1 MTNIS
6 GSWAMH
12 GIALAPDGSTMYEWD
27 ADMQIDAETG
37 TETGHAKV
45 VMETSG
51 IKSSRSISYAEKLV
65 IQPNGEI
72 QLRYGYEADPD
83 HEATQDHDFF
93 GLSQLTFAPDG
104 QTAQGTSCNYN
115 GRYVIMQI
123 ELKRA

>member
-1 MTNIS
+1 MTDIS

-27 ADMQIDAETG
+27 AGIQINIETAG
-37 TETGHAKV
+37 AKV

-51 IKSSRSISYAEKLV
+51 IKSSRSISYAEKLIV
-65 IQPNGEI
+65 QPNGEI

>member
-1 MTNIS
+1 MTDIS

-27 ADMQIDAETG
+27 ADMQINIETAG
-37 TETGHAKV
+37 AKV

-51 IKSSRSISYAEKLV
+51 IKSSRSISYAEKLIV
-65 IQPNGEI
+65 QPNREI

-83 HEATQDHDFF
+83 HEATLGHDFF